1 MTKPKMRNMPV
12 LAMHLNQSDKDA
24 LTNEAAKRGMM
35 LTTYCRMLLLDS
47 LREKSE
53 EHK

>member
-1 MTKPKMRNMPV
+1 MIKTKMRNMPV
-12 LAMHLNQSDKDA
+12 LAMHIDQGDKEA
-24 LTNEAAKRGMM
+24 LTVEATRRGMG

>member
-1 MTKPKMRNMPV
+1 MIKKMRNMPI
-12 LAMHLNQSDKDA
+12 LAMHLDQGDKDA
-24 LTNEAAKRGMM
+24 LTNEAAKRGMR

>member
-1 MTKPKMRNMPV
+1 MIKTKVRDLPV
-12 LAMHLNQSDKDA
+12 IAIHLEHGDKDA
-24 LTNEAAKRGMM
+24 LTAEAAKRGMM